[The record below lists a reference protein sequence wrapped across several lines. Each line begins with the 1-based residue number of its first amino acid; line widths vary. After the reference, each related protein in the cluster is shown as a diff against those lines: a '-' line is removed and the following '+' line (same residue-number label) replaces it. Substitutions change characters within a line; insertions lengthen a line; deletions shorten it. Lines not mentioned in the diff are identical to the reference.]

1 VASRADAPAAS
12 GDGLKLERFLPY
24 RLAVAGTLGG
34 RALARIYGEHF
45 GIDIPQWRVM
55 AMLGQCGTL
64 TARDV
69 GALAHMHKTKVSR
82 AVAQLVEQGLVA
94 KTPNRDDRREAFLAL
109 SAPGRRIYDHI
120 AIMALDFERRL
131 LGDIPAADLESFER
145 VLAVISERA
154 RVLAAGFAAA
164 DD

>member
-1 VASRADAPAAS
+1 
-12 GDGLKLERFLPY
+12 
-24 RLAVAGTLGG
+24 
-34 RALARIYGEHF
+34 
-45 GIDIPQWRVM
+45 
-55 AMLGQCGTL
+55 
-64 TARDV
+64 
-69 GALAHMHKTKVSR
+69 MHKTKVSR

-154 RVLAAGFAAA
+154 RVLAAGFAAT